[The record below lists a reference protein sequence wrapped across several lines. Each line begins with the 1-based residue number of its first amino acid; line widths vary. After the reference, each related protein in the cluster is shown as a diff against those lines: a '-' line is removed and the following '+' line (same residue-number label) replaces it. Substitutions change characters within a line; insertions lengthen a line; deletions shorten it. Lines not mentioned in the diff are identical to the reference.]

1 MPHES
6 FETTWPR
13 HCDGQGRAV
22 AARALKNKRVHGTRY
37 ATRAETEADLFE
49 YIAIFYNRR
58 RRHSTLGYSSPTQF
72 LTDWLSKQADQ
83 QPKAA

>member
-1 MPHES
+1 M
-6 FETTWPR
+6 
-13 HCDGQGRAV
+13 
-22 AARALKNKRVHGTRY
+22 HGTRY
-37 ATRAETEADLFE
+37 ATRSEAEADLFE

-72 LTDWLSKQADQ
+72 LTNWLNKQAAQ